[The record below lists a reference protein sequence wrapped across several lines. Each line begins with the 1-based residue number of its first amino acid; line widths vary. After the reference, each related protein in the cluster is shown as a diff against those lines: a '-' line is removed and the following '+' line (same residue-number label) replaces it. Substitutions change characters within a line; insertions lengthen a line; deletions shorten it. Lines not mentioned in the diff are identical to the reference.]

1 MPKIKGGGGF
11 GSKVAPAP
19 EQTPGRTTQGP
30 TPGQTRQ
37 GTTPG
42 RTTQGPTPGQTRQGT
57 TPGQT
62 RQGTTPGRTT
72 QGQPSTGQ
80 SDNWKPP
87 YSNEEEE
94 KLLLKMPSPPIGF
107 PGHMSDEEFIKEVEK
122 LPSPPIG
129 FPGHMSDEEFIKEV
143 EKLPLPPQSDKMS
156 FFIYLKS
163 LPKNL
168 LKQLLIQD
176 YSNYL
181 KFDEILKSP
190 LAIKMLTEDKER
202 LTNIVSIQERYT
214 YIFKYLII
222 KGSVATKDYLDAIT
236 NYKKQQQ
243 SKGGKKTSKK
253 KSTTKK
259 KTPIPAATKSKSK

>member
-42 RTTQGPTPGQTRQGT
+42 RTTQG
-57 TPGQT
+57 
-62 RQGTTPGRTT
+62 
-72 QGQPSTGQ
+72 QPSTGQ

-94 KLLLKMPSPPIGF
+94 KLLLKM
-107 PGHMSDEEFIKEVEK
+107 
-122 LPSPPIG
+122 PSPPIG